1 MALWGLSQ
9 SIGYLIWINIDLIF
23 DWKKYFVVAALFLIL
38 AFIDL
43 FTFVGH
49 PAQVNM
55 FIEDGENSL
64 KEKAQFDQLY
74 ANAALMR
81 SRAQSLEERKIS
93 VFELMDMKKLKITF
107 LMTAENK
114 EVFIIILSAGFR
126 IAAWQIG

>member
-9 SIGYLIWINIDLIF
+9 SIGYLIWINIDLLN
-23 DWKKYFVVAALFLIL
+23 DWIKYSVVAVLFLIL

-55 FIEDGENSL
+55 FIEDGETSQ
-64 KEKAQFDQLY
+64 KEKVYFDQLN

-81 SRAQSLEERKIS
+81 SRAQSVEERKIS
-93 VFELMDMKKLKITF
+93 VFELMDKEKLKITF
-107 LMTAENK
+107 LMTA
-114 EVFIIILSAGFR
+114 
-126 IAAWQIG
+126 